1 MFSAL
6 TSLLLLGTVPPP
18 PPSAVLRTLPG
29 IEVLKIGAPLVTQKA
44 PQMPRSLSASGMLL
58 VDIRSGQVLLSR
70 YPDQKRPMASLTK
83 IMTALLIL
91 ERHKLSDIA
100 SVPKI
105 VADVRGSTI
114 GVKTGALFKIE
125 DLLKALLI
133 PSANDAA
140 YALAIT
146 DAGSIAGFVE
156 RMNLRARSLGLKNTH
171 FTNPAGLDSEDQYST
186 ARDLARLT
194 ITALKN
200 SDFRRIVRTKSA
212 VIATNSGAQFDLRN
226 TNELLGKDNHVFGVK
241 TGTTSGAGECLI
253 VLFEEKER
261 EYLLVLLGSKDRYTD
276 SLSVLGAVRNALSS

>member
-6 TSLLLLGTVPPP
+6 TSLLLLGTAPPH
-18 PPSAVLRTLPG
+18 PPSLMLRTLPG
-29 IEVLKIGAPLVTQKA
+29 IEVLKIGAPVLAEKIPA
-44 PQMPRSLSASGMLL
+44 MPRSLSASGMLL
-58 VDIRSGQVLLSR
+58 VDVRSGQVLLQKH
-70 YPDQKRPMASLTK
+70 PDQKRPMASLTK

-114 GVKTGALFKIE
+114 GVKTGELFSIE

-146 DAGSIAGFVE
+146 DAGSVAGFVE

-186 ARDLARLT
+186 ARDLSRLT

-212 VIATNSGAQFDLRN
+212 MIATNSGAQFDLRN
-226 TNELLGKDNHVFGVK
+226 TNELLGKDHHVFGVK

-253 VLFEEKER
+253 VLFEEKKR
-261 EYLLVLLGSKDRYTD
+261 EYLLVLLGSNNRYTD
-276 SLSVLGAVRNALSS
+276 SLSVLEAVRDALSS